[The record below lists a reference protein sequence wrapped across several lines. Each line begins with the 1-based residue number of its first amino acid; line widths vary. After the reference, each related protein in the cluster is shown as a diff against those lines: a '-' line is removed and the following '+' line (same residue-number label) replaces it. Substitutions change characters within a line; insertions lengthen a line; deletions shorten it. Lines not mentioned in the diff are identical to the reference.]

1 MPHLKN
7 NKRRPRSISCSY
19 VLLPLACSV
28 PAIGYT
34 AAEPQTQQA
43 SSSSEQAAAH
53 VEEIIVTATKR
64 GEQSI
69 QDVSMSIAA
78 FDEGNLRARGADN
91 FLDYARAV
99 PGLAVQDQ
107 GPGDKK
113 YVIRGVQSVGAAT
126 TGVYF
131 DEIVMTANNRQD
143 GGGRQPDI
151 KLFDVERVE
160 VLRGPQGTLYGASSM
175 SGTIRIVSNKP
186 DASKLAGRVEGTV
199 SNTRYGNE
207 NYRVNAMLNVPL
219 IEDKLAIRGVYYA
232 RDESGFIDNT
242 RLGLTGIN
250 DEDTQGGRLS
260 ARLWATDT
268 LTLTASG
275 MYQKTE
281 SNGRYGFEPS
291 TGELEVGFY
300 TKTPWVDEFF
310 TANITAEQEF
320 DSGTLLLTSS
330 WFDRDI
336 DFNND
341 GTTILAGILGRP
353 PENTRALLAQPQSR
367 SIWSNEARFSSKWD
381 GPFNLVGGVFFQKE
395 KSNFNSRVDSA
406 DTNGMAEASPIV
418 YLWRTIDT
426 DIENRSLFGELSYD
440 LTDRLTA
447 TVGARWFQFDVDEQS
462 SLLVACCSGNTPG
475 SGPAAPTSSTDKDV
489 NYKLN
494 LAFEASDDVLLYAQ
508 AAQGFRSGGNNE
520 PGISVVQS
528 CQNSS
533 SFGSDGLW
541 NYEIGAK
548 MSLFDNRAVLNI
560 TPYYIDW
567 SDMQVRAFNPTCNN
581 SRIDNAGEASIQGVE
596 AELVLRPLA
605 DLQFNFTFNY
615 SDAELKEDQPKA
627 TGTGNGTE
635 GRKGDDIPGVPR
647 TSGSAGAQYTFPI
660 ANMPFSGVLR
670 GDYSYV
676 GSSKTAFRPLTD
688 PTYRVQPSYSLTN
701 VRFGLTGDTWEATL
715 FLNNAFDERAEVTRL
730 VFSQTRPDIVI
741 TNRPR
746 EVGVSFSK
754 SF

>member
-1 MPHLKN
+1 MTASQSLRKIPDSL
-7 NKRRPRSISCSY
+7 RWC
-19 VLLPLACSV
+19 VLAPLAATLMPVSHAADA
-28 PAIGYT
+28 PQT
-34 AAEPQTQQA
+34 AASAP
-43 SSSSEQAAAH
+43 

-78 FDEGNLRARGADN
+78 FDEQSLRERGADN

-99 PGLAVQDQ
+99 PGLSVQDQ

-113 YVIRGVQSVGAAT
+113 YIIRGVQSVGAAT
-126 TGVYF
+126 TGLYF

-143 GGGRQPDI
+143 GGGRQPDL

-186 DASKLAGRVEGTV
+186 DPTEFAGRVEGTV

-207 NYRVNAMLNVPL
+207 NYRVNAMVNVPL
-219 IEDKLAIRGVYYA
+219 IENKLAVRGVYYM

-242 RLGLTGIN
+242 RLGLKGIN
-250 DEDTQGGRLS
+250 DEDTQGGRL
-260 ARLWATDT
+260 AVRLLATDS
-268 LTLTASG
+268 LTVTASG
-275 MYQKTE
+275 LYQKTE

-291 TGELEVGFY
+291 TGELEVAFY
-300 TKTPWVDEFF
+300 TQTPWVDEYYA
-310 TANITAEQEF
+310 ANVTAEQKF
-320 DSGTLLLTSS
+320 DAGTLLLTSS
-330 WFDRDI
+330 YFDRDI
-336 DFNND
+336 EFNND
-341 GTTILAGILGRP
+341 GTTILAGILARP
-353 PENTRALLAQPQSR
+353 PEQVRGLLAQPQSR
-367 SIWSNEARFSSKWD
+367 SIWSNEARFSSDWD
-381 GPFNLVGGVFFQKE
+381 GPFNLVAGVFFQKE
-395 KSNFNSRVDSA
+395 EGNFNSRVDSA
-406 DTNGMAEASPIV
+406 DERGMAEADPLV

-426 DIENRSLFGELSYD
+426 EIENRSLFGELSYQ
-440 LTDRLTA
+440 LTDKLTA

-462 SLLVACCSGNTPG
+462 SLLIACCSGNTPG
-475 SGPAAPTSSTDKDV
+475 SGPARPTASSDKDV

-494 LAFEASDDVLLYAQ
+494 LSYEANDDLLFYAQ

-520 PGISVVQS
+520 PGISVVPG
-528 CQNSS
+528 CQNAS

-548 MSLFDNRAVLNI
+548 MSLFDNRAVLNV

-581 SRIDNAGEASIQGVE
+581 ARIDNAGEARIQGVE

-605 DLQFNFTFNY
+605 ALEFNFTFNY
-615 SDAELKEDQPKA
+615 SDAELTENQPRA

-635 GRKGDDIPGVPR
+635 GLEGDDIPGVPR
-647 TSGSAGAQYTFPI
+647 KNGSAGAQYTFPI
-660 ANMPFSGVLR
+660 GNQSFSGVLR

-688 PTYRVQPSYSLTN
+688 STYRVQPSYSLTN

-715 FLNNAFDERAEVTRL
+715 FLNNVFDERAEVTRL
-730 VFSQTRPDIVI
+730 VFSQTRPDIII

-746 EVGVSFSK
+746 ELGLSFSK